1 MQEEVVRQT
10 EDMIP
15 RVKTEFEKALDDL
28 FDLMDELENDE
39 AIQGTEQF
47 KAAQEYLKN
56 KEEQPFSF
64 CCTTSSEWNAE
75 RSLLFHSTHREFP
88 TFSFQRCTV

>member
-1 MQEEVVRQT
+1 MRQT

-56 KEEQPFSF
+56 KEPGG
-64 CCTTSSEWNAE
+64 W
-75 RSLLFHSTHREFP
+75 SLALEIL
-88 TFSFQRCTV
+88 

>member
-1 MQEEVVRQT
+1 MRQT

-39 AIQGTEQF
+39 TIQGTEQF
-47 KAAQEYLKN
+47 KAAQEYLKY
-56 KEEQPFSF
+56 KEEQPYSF
-64 CCTTSSEWNAE
+64 
-75 RSLLFHSTHREFP
+75 
-88 TFSFQRCTV
+88 